1 MSSSNDTS
9 VVASSAIIVALN
21 LIKERF
27 TGNLPLIFLILGSIG
42 FLGNTFTFLQR
53 NLRSNTFCIYSLCGS
68 VVDVINLYT
77 NLLMAYIAKDSNALS
92 NITSRTECKTKL
104 FLAVFLPQLSMN
116 LLVTSL
122 IDRFSCTCSLTSPIR
137 RMRQL
142 KMVPYLVALTI
153 LISGVMSL
161 YSPVFYDYVLN
172 SGCVVTDT
180 LSNGILYTILHGFIT
195 PIVMFVFAWLTY
207 RNVRQSRQRVTVA
220 NTSATTNRSRHQFIS
235 TVVTQVCVTS
245 FLTLQWIGVYLYWI
259 VTRNANKT
267 ADQWAIFYFTFS
279 LSNNLYYLINV
290 KSFYLSTLTSRLFR
304 QALIR
309 GLFKNVAMV
318 LKLRELLIKQVAIH
332 LPYFSYD
339 SCQCLTADQ
348 RERVL
353 RWLVSHDYLSP
364 TVAPYIT
371 KNLLSIP
378 LYSLEFYKCDQ
389 LTNDML
395 IEIGR
400 ASHFSRL
407 KSLIIHQCS
416 QVQDSGVRA
425 ITKGQLSL
433 EYVAL
438 RKLANLTDVGLDGI
452 HSAFLKEIDFRWN
465 EKIQDHGIFTIVS
478 NNLNL
483 RSIRLVNCHRL
494 TGQSVNHIAQN
505 LAEKLEVLDVEG
517 LKTLDAEVF
526 VHLVD
531 YCPNIRSLNLFGI
544 INLDADGLF
553 TLFVRSTRMMQLN
566 LSYTT
571 CFLQEPVAD
580 YLCCLPLSLVDIC
593 LSGTQ
598 VYSTHILVRALTRL
612 KNIEHLRLNGLATIS
627 DDAIEKILAV
637 IGGRLKTLEMN
648 GYITVGSLTD
658 RSVEHIVRY
667 CTSLE
672 HLSLN
677 LLSFTSTLDSLYELF
692 SSTGRASKLHTIS
705 LSSFRNINER
715 VLWSLAENC
724 LNVTLLELS
733 GIPCVNDAL
742 ISSLKHCRKLSH
754 LNIKGCKQIT
764 DLSICDL
771 LGVCRFVS
779 LVLSG
784 CYQLTDK
791 SILALAHTQP
801 FLEEIYIS
809 GCTRISPAAVR
820 FLQDNTIRRL
830 YIDHKIPNAL
840 PDAMMARNLDTGLF
854 EQV

>member
-9 VVASSAIIVALN
+9 VVASSTIIVTLN
-21 LIKERF
+21 LINERF
-27 TGNLPLIFLILGSIG
+27 TGTLPLIFVILGTIG

-53 NLRSNTFCIYSLCGS
+53 KLRSNTFCIYSLCGS

-77 NLLMAYIAKDSNALS
+77 NLLMTYIVKDS
-92 NITSRTECKTKL
+92 I
-104 FLAVFLPQLSMN
+104 VFLPQLSMN

-137 RMRQL
+137 RIRRL
-142 KMVPYLVALTI
+142 KMVPYLVVLTI

-161 YSPVFYDYVLN
+161 YSPMFYDYVPN

-180 LSNGILYTILHGFIT
+180 LSNGTLYTILHGFMA
-195 PIVMFVFAWLTY
+195 PIIMCVFVWLTY
-207 RNVRQSRQRVTVA
+207 RNIRHSRQRVTVA
-220 NTSATTNRSRHQFIS
+220 NTSATISRSRHQFIS
-235 TVVTQVCVTS
+235 TVVTQTNCAILHLRSLVTHS
-245 FLTLQWIGVYLYWI
+245 TSHVINHRVFI
-259 VTRNANKT
+259 V
-267 ADQWAIFYFTFS
+267 IYILSVFTS
-279 LSNNLYYLINV
+279 DA
-290 KSFYLSTLTSRLFR
+290 ST
-304 QALIR
+304 
-309 GLFKNVAMV
+309 MV
-318 LKLRELLIKQVAIH
+318 LKLRELLIKQVAIY

-364 TVAPYIT
+364 TIAPYIT

-433 EYVAL
+433 EYLAL
-438 RKLANLTDVGLDGI
+438 RKLTNLTNVGLDGI

-483 RSIRLVNCHRL
+483 RSIRLVNCHGL

-598 VYSTHILVRALTRL
+598 VYSTNILVRALTRL

-677 LLSFTSTLDSLYELF
+677 LLSFTSTLDSLYDLF
-692 SSTGRASKLHTIS
+692 SSTERALKLHTIS

-715 VLWSLAENC
+715 VLWSLVENC

-733 GIPCVNDAL
+733 GIPCVNDSL

-840 PDAMMARNLDTGLF
+840 PDALMARNLDTGLF